1 LPAPSSN
8 PVQLVPHTHWDR
20 EWYLPFQSFRLKLVG
35 LVDRV
40 LDLLEAEPDFVF
52 TLDGQ
57 LATIDD
63 YLEVRPET
71 EERIRRLVEEGR
83 MAIGPWQTLVDEFL
97 VSGEAIIRNLERG
110 TQRGDELGGAM
121 RVGYLPDMFGHVAQM
136 PQILRLA
143 GIEHAV
149 VWRGV
154 PAAVDRHA
162 FTWEAPDGSS
172 VRAEYLPEGYSNGA
186 YLLAVPSGLPKAVE
200 ALREA
205 MEPFFHGDPIL
216 AMYGTDH
223 QEPLPELVGLAREAG
238 IEIKTLPEYLEAAN
252 GVDHPR
258 WQGELRSGAR
268 ANMLMGVT
276 SARIDLKVAAARAE
290 RALERY
296 AEPLQAL
303 WSGTWPERL
312 LNLAWSRIFEN
323 SAHDSICGCSA
334 DEVSAQVLVRY
345 AEAQQIADGLAEEA
359 AERVAEQV
367 PRGAVAVLNP
377 SPHRRT
383 GLIELDLQVPDD
395 WNEVGLELPDGTVAA
410 TQELERNEPL
420 LHDEEVPAERVPE
433 FLSRRLHGRELYRK
447 RWNGYTLDEAKSRTR
462 LTLDVDDEEDPLW
475 LDTEALQREIAIAAA
490 AAEGETWQVRILA
503 RPRRKIVASVPAS
516 ALGWTSV
523 RPVYRDGEVE
533 HPVVVEPTWMS
544 NGLVAVSLDD
554 LGRIVE
560 GRDVGDTYNYAPP
573 GDDVLVGE
581 PEQVSTE
588 IVEAGPVLGQLEIVG
603 TYRWQG
609 TPVDVRTSVE
619 LRAGEPF
626 YRLRFSWDNR
636 LSDHRVRFHLPLP
649 ERADYTLAE
658 GQFAFVQRGLA
669 AEGGYG
675 EVPLPTFPARGLVAA
690 GGIVVL
696 LDHVMEY
703 ELVDEGHELA
713 LTLLRSVGL
722 ISRNVHPYRE
732 NPAGPEL
739 PVPDA
744 QLHGPWSVGF
754 AVQPSIEDTLDA
766 MEHFQHDF
774 LIAGGLDDEDGRLR
788 EQSGLELEGHGVL
801 LSALRRNGP
810 GLEARIVNESPSQR
824 TATLAGQA
832 VELRPWE
839 IRLVSAGAADALA
852 QPKMV

>member
-8 PVQLVPHTHWDR
+8 RVELVPHTHWDR

-40 LDLLEAEPDFVF
+40 LDLLESEPDFVF

-63 YLEVRPET
+63 YLEVRPEN
-71 EERIRRLVEEGR
+71 EERLRRLIAEGR

-97 VSGEAIIRNLERG
+97 VSGEAIVRNLERG
-110 TQRGDELGGAM
+110 LRRGEQLGGAM

-143 GIEHAV
+143 GIDHAV

-154 PAAVDRHA
+154 PLAIDKHA
-162 FTWEAPDGSS
+162 FTWESPDGSS
-172 VRAEYLPEGYSNGA
+172 VRAEFLPEGYGNGA
-186 YLLAVPSGLPKAVE
+186 YLLAVPGGLPRAVD

-205 MEPFFHGDPIL
+205 MEPFFAGEPIL

-238 IEIKTLPEYLEAAN
+238 IEIKTLPGYLDAAN
-252 GVDHPR
+252 GADHPR

-276 SARIDLKVAAARAE
+276 SARIDLKMAAARAE

-303 WSGTWPERL
+303 WSDTWPERL
-312 LNLAWSRIFEN
+312 LDLAWNRIFEN

-345 AEAQQIADGLAEEA
+345 AEAQQIADGLAQEA
-359 AERVAEQV
+359 AERVAERV
-367 PRGAVAVLNP
+367 PRGAIAVLNP

-383 GLIELDLQVPDD
+383 GLVELDLQVPDEWD
-395 WNEVGLELPDGTVAA
+395 DVGLELPDGAIAA
-410 TQELERNEPL
+410 TQEVERNDPL
-420 LHDEEVPAERVPE
+420 LHDEEVPAERIPE
-433 FLSRRLHGRELYRK
+433 FLRRRLHGRELYRK
-447 RWNGYTLDEAKSRTR
+447 RWNGYALDEANGQTR
-462 LTLDVDDEEDPLW
+462 LTLDVDDDEDPPW
-475 LDTEALQREIAIAAA
+475 LDTEVLQREIAVAAS

-503 RPRRKIVASVPAS
+503 RPRRKVVAQVPAPP
-516 ALGWTSV
+516 LGWTAV
-523 RPVYRDGEVE
+523 RPVHRGGEVE
-533 HPVVVEPTWMS
+533 HPVVVEPARMF
-544 NGLVAVSLDD
+544 NGLVSVSVDG

-573 GDDVLVGE
+573 GDDVLVDE

-588 IVEAGPVLGQLEIVG
+588 IVEAGPVLGKLEVVR
-603 TYRWQG
+603 TYRWQD
-609 TPVDVRTSVE
+609 TPVDVLTSVE

-626 YRLRFSWDNR
+626 YRLRLSWDNR

-649 ERADYTLAE
+649 ERAEHSLAE
-658 GQFAFVQRGLA
+658 GQFAFVQRGLV

-703 ELVDEGHELA
+703 ELVDEGRELA

-744 QLHGPWSVGF
+744 QMHGPWSIGF
-754 AVQPSIEDTLDA
+754 AVQPSLEDTLAA
-766 MEHFQHDF
+766 MEHYQHDF
-774 LIAGGLDDEDGRLR
+774 LIAGGRNDEDGRLH
-788 EQSGLELEGHGVL
+788 EQAGIELEGHGVVM
-801 LSALRRNGP
+801 SALRRRGP
-810 GLEARIVNESPSQR
+810 GLEARIVNESPRQR
-824 TATLAGQA
+824 TAKLAGQA
-832 VELRPWE
+832 LELRPWE
-839 IRLVSAGAADALA
+839 IRSASAGAADALA
-852 QPKMV
+852 QTEVV